1 MIDIPVSGLANIN
14 SLDYYGERNELT
26 IATGLIKEIDEQLK
40 RKCLAQKSYPLNPA
54 AFFGNKI
61 YSLSQTDFLSQ
72 IKFRKEISVRIDKMI
87 LLLVEDLLNVKSK

>member
-40 RKCLAQKSYPLNPA
+40 RKCHAQKSYLFNPA
-54 AFFGNKI
+54 AF
-61 YSLSQTDFLSQ
+61 SA
-72 IKFRKEISVRIDKMI
+72 IKFIHCRKQISYHK
-87 LLLVEDLLNVKSK
+87 